1 MNRRI
6 VITGLGTVNPVGNNV
21 EETWASIR
29 AGKSGVDYITSFDTA
44 DYDVKIAA
52 EVKGFDPNDWMDAKN
67 ARKMARFS
75 QFAVASAVQAWR
87 DAGFAASVEADAQ
100 SASALGYDSERVGV
114 SIGNGIGG
122 FEVLSASI
130 RKLLEQGP
138 RRILPLTIPEMISNE
153 AAANIS
159 KELGLKGFAL
169 TTMTAC
175 TSGTDAIGSA
185 LDMMRAGRCD
195 ICIAGG
201 TEACIAGFPIAGF
214 SIIHALSTRSDDPKK
229 ASRPFDKDRDG
240 FVMGEG
246 AAMLV
251 LEDYEHAKA
260 RGARIYAELAG
271 YGLTCDAYHIT
282 APDPSAEQCIR
293 AVKLAM
299 QDAGIKP
306 EEVDYYNAHGTS
318 TPMNDPIETKM
329 IKGAFGDHARRMK
342 ISSTKSMTGHLIAA
356 SGALEALICALA
368 IRDGFYPPTINL
380 DNPDVEAGCDLD
392 YVANKGVEGE
402 IRVALSGSLGFGG
415 HNGVLAFRKV

>member
-6 VITGLGTVNPVGNNV
+6 AITGLGTINPVGNSV
-21 EETWASIR
+21 AETWDGIR
-29 AGKSGVDYITSFDTA
+29 AGRSGVDFIGSFDTT

-52 EVKGFDPNDWMDAKN
+52 EVKGFDPGQWMDPKN

-87 DAGFAASVEADAQ
+87 DSGLEPAD
-100 SASALGYDSERVGV
+100 YNPERVGV
-114 SIGNGIGG
+114 AIGNGVGG
-122 FEVLSASI
+122 FEVLDASI
-130 RKLLEQGP
+130 HKLYESGP

-175 TSGTDAIGSA
+175 TSGSDAIGSA
-185 LDMMRAGRCD
+185 LDLLRLGRCD

-201 TEACIAGFPIAGF
+201 TEACVAGFPIAGF
-214 SIIHALSTRSDDPKK
+214 SIIHALSTRSTEPQK
-229 ASRPFDKDRDG
+229 ASRPFDRDRDG
-240 FVMGEG
+240 FILGEG

-251 LEDYEHAKA
+251 LEDYDRAKA

-271 YGLTCDAYHIT
+271 YGLSCDAYHIT
-282 APDPSAEQCIR
+282 APDPSAEQCAR
-293 AVKLAM
+293 AVRLAL
-299 QDAGIKP
+299 QDAGIRP

-329 IKGAFGDHARRMK
+329 IKGAFGEHAYKMR

-356 SGALEALICALA
+356 SGALEALICTLA

-380 DNPDVEAGCDLD
+380 DNPDIEAGCDLD
-392 YVANKGVEGE
+392 YVPNKGVEGE
-402 IRVALSGSLGFGG
+402 INVALSGSLGFGG
-415 HNGVLAFRKV
+415 HNGVLAFRKA